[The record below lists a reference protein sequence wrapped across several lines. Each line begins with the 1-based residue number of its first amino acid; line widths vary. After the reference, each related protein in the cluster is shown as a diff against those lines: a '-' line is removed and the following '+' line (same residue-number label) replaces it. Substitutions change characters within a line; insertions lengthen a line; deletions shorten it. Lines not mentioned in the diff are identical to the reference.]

1 MVFDAHSD
9 LLYDVTRRRL
19 LGEHQVLEHHHL
31 DRLRR
36 GGVEGLVLAV
46 WASGPRETFWKDTAW
61 RDPEAY
67 LGRTH
72 QMFACARAELREC
85 GRIRPVRTV
94 AEAEAARSAG
104 QLYAFLAV
112 EGMAAV
118 GADPR
123 GVDWYY
129 GQGVRLGMLTWNET
143 NALAAGAG
151 GDPRAG
157 LTEAGRRAVRRM
169 GELGMM
175 VDVSHLNDGGFWDVM
190 DLCQEH
196 RGNMKNMEYLSTER
210 VDLHYELP
218 LGEIVFDFFD
228 QLKSRTKG
236 YATLNYEL
244 SGEQE
249 ADLVKVDILIQGERV
264 DAFSAI
270 VHRDKAYAY
279 GVMMTKKLQK
289 LIPRQLFE
297 IPLQAAIGARIIARE
312 TISALRKD
320 VLAKCYGGD
329 ITRKR
334 KLLEK
339 QKAGKKK
346 MKMLGRVEVP
356 QEAFIAALSTD
367 DTTDRDTREKIR
379 AAKKKA
385 SL

>member
-19 LGEHQVLEHHHL
+19 LGEHQVLARLHL

-85 GRIRPVRTV
+85 GRIRPARTV
-94 AEAEAARSAG
+94 AEAEAARAAG

-169 GELGMM
+169 EELGMV
-175 VDVSHLNDGGFWDVM
+175 VDVSHLNDGGFWEVLDLARGPVIASHSNCRALCDVPRNLTDDQLRAIRDTGGVVGLNVFHGFVHKEPRLQTARTLALHAAHM
-190 DLCQEH
+190 AEVMGVEH
-196 RGNMKNMEYLSTER
+196 VGC
-210 VDLHYELP
+210 
-218 LGEIVFDFFD
+218 GFDFCEFMGPGNEGAEGLESAAHIQNLFYWLE
-228 QLKSRTKG
+228 QLGMSRQER
-236 YATLNYEL
+236 EL
-244 SGEQE
+244 
-249 ADLVKVDILIQGERV
+249 
-264 DAFSAI
+264 
-270 VHRDKAYAY
+270 
-279 GVMMTKKLQK
+279 
-289 LIPRQLFE
+289 
-297 IPLQAAIGARIIARE
+297 IARDNF
-312 TISALRKD
+312 LR
-320 VLAKCYGGD
+320 VLA
-329 ITRKR
+329 
-334 KLLEK
+334 
-339 QKAGKKK
+339 
-346 MKMLGRVEVP
+346 
-356 QEAFIAALSTD
+356 
-367 DTTDRDTREKIR
+367 
-379 AAKKKA
+379 
-385 SL
+385 